1 MLPTQRLESLRVK
14 HQNISHLLEKEEQ
27 RPAADDYYIQQ
38 LKKQKLHLKDLMEG
52 INENVSSDDRMVS

>member
-14 HQNISHLLEKEEQ
+14 HSDISDMLEREER

-38 LKKQKLHLKDLMEG
+38 LKKQKLYLKDLIQGLNDEYDHHR
-52 INENVSSDDRMVS
+52 EAS